1 MDVLGRLKQ
10 VDELNWN
17 QTVYATTTYSYNAR
31 DQITSINQGGQTR
44 TLAYDGYGR
53 LSSKTTPEQGTTN
66 YTYYGDDTVQTMTDA
81 RGASRTFAYNNRDLP
96 TSITYGVPAGVAATP
111 NVSFSYD
118 AAGNRTGMT
127 DGLGSV
133 SYVYD
138 QISQLTSETRTFSGV
153 GSFSLSYGY
162 NLSGELTSMTNPW
175 SAQVGYNYDP
185 VGRATGV
192 SGSGYAGVSSYV
204 SSIAYRAFAV
214 KQIGWQQSHAVD
226 AV

>member
-1 MDVLGRLKQ
+1 LLEPLLVRIKL
-10 VDELNWN
+10 
-17 QTVYATTTYSYNAR
+17 
-31 DQITSINQGGQTR
+31 
-44 TLAYDGYGR
+44 
-53 LSSKTTPEQGTTN
+53 LS
-66 YTYYGDDTVQTMTDA
+66 
-81 RGASRTFAYNNRDLP
+81 
-96 TSITYGVPAGVAATP
+96 VPGGVAATP

-118 AAGNRTGMT
+118 AAGNRTSMT

-138 QISQLTSETRTFSGV
+138 QISQLTSETRTFNGV

-162 NLSGELTSMTNPW
+162 NLSGELTSVTNPW

-185 VGRATGV
+185 VGRATAV

-214 KQIGWQQSHAVD
+214 KQIGYGNSRTLSMQYDNRMRLTHWDIPACRWRTRAQRRERFSQLFRQASTSL
-226 AV
+226 

>member
-1 MDVLGRLKQ
+1 LLEPLLVRIKL
-10 VDELNWN
+10 
-17 QTVYATTTYSYNAR
+17 
-31 DQITSINQGGQTR
+31 
-44 TLAYDGYGR
+44 
-53 LSSKTTPEQGTTN
+53 LS
-66 YTYYGDDTVQTMTDA
+66 
-81 RGASRTFAYNNRDLP
+81 
-96 TSITYGVPAGVAATP
+96 VPGGVAATP

-118 AAGNRTGMT
+118 AAGNRTSMT

-138 QISQLTSETRTFSGV
+138 QISQLTSETRTFNGV

-162 NLSGELTSMTNPW
+162 NLSGELTSVTNPW

-185 VGRATGV
+185 VGRATAV

-214 KQIGWQQSHAVD
+214 KQIGFGNSRTLSMQYDNRMRLTHWDIPGVMGWDYNYSILADNSFRVSYAHNLYDGSFSQKLCTRDLSGGD
-226 AV
+226 SLSLLL